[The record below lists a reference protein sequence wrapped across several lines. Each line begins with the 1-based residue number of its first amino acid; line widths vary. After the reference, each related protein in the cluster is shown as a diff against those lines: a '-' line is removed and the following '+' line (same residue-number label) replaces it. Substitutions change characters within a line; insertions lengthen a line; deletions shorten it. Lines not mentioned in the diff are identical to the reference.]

1 VVFWDHK
8 LFHEVGKFCM
18 PSFPPFTTLLETPL
32 SSSTSG
38 DIFPESS
45 SLEPQSSNAHD
56 DATLESPD
64 SVPSEAPAPA
74 SPPALHRSTRVKSLP
89 SHLQDFHCFHALA
102 ALHEPHSYREAST
115 NPLWQDAM
123 KEELDELH
131 KNHTWDLVDLP
142 RGKSVVWCKW
152 VYKIKTCSD
161 GTVDRYKARLVAR
174 GFTQVARLSSVR
186 ALLAVAA
193 SRHWSL
199 SQMDVK
205 NAFLNGNLSEEVYM
219 QPPPGLSSPPN
230 KVCRLRRAL
239 YGLKQAPRA
248 WFAKFCATISGLGYS
263 ISSYDSVP
271 HT

>member
-1 VVFWDHK
+1 
-8 LFHEVGKFCM
+8 M

-32 SSSTSG
+32 SPSTSG
-38 DIFPESS
+38 DICPESS

-74 SPPALHRSTRVKSLP
+74 SPPALRRSTRVKSLP

-174 GFTQVARLSSVR
+174 GFTQEYGVDYDETFAPVARLSSVR